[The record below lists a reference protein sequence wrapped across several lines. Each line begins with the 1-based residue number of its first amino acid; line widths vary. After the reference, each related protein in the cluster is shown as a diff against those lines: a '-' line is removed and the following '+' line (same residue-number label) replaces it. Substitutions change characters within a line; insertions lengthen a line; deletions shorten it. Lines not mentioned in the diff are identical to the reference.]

1 MPYHIEV
8 DLDSGVTFETWTGA
22 LTVEDVLECIET
34 RHARADYDES
44 TPRLVDISKAYGD
57 LSADEVRKLADLH
70 GSSAY
75 RGKCAFVAPGDM
87 QFGLSRLFEGTAG
100 RARPVAVFRSKD
112 DALDWLL
119 FDRGN

>member
-75 RGKCAFVAPGDM
+75 RG
-87 QFGLSRLFEGTAG
+87 
-100 RARPVAVFRSKD
+100 
-112 DALDWLL
+112 
-119 FDRGN
+119 